1 MPPVRALLILVLAA
15 RALLAEPPD
24 GPGRAS
30 VATPE
35 EALARLGTVTV
46 LDAREAKAFR
56 IGHLPGARRVDWRD
70 FSEQRPGALTL
81 LFGDASRWGRLVK
94 PGPSLTQRLRSLGIR
109 SDRAVLVVGD
119 PAGWGEEGR
128 VAWSL
133 LYWGAQEALLL
144 DGGFAAW
151 TSDPSRPVERGDP
164 KAGPAGDFVV
174 RVRPERRIERAD
186 LLAAIRLGGRTLLD
200 ARDRAEYEGKRLHGQ
215 RRGGHLPG
223 ARLVPFRSL
232 RREDG
237 RYLDAEDLAA
247 LVGPLEGPGAPIT
260 YCTGGV
266 RSALL
271 SVLIEARLGV
281 LAPNYDG
288 SLWEWSA
295 DPALPLVT
303 TPVTPGSR

>member
-1 MPPVRALLILVLAA
+1 MLPVRALLILVLAA

-70 FSEQRPGALTL
+70 FSEQRPSALTL
-81 LFGDASRWGRLVK
+81 LFGDASRWGRLVL
-94 PGPSLTQRLRSLGIR
+94 PGPSLTSRLRSLGIR
-109 SDRAVLVVGD
+109 GDRAVLVGGD

-128 VAWSL
+128 IAWSL
-133 LYWGAQEALLL
+133 LYWGAQEVLLL
-144 DGGFAAW
+144 DGGVAPGP
-151 TSDPSRPVERGDP
+151 SDPARPFERGESR
-164 KAGPAGDFVV
+164 AGPAGDFVV
-174 RVRPERRIERAD
+174 RLRPVRRIEKED
-186 LLAAIRLGGRTLLD
+186 LLAAVRLGGRPILD
-200 ARDRAEYEGKRLHGQ
+200 ARDQAEYEVKRLHGQ
-215 RRGGHLPG
+215 RRGGPLPG

-237 RYLDAEDLAA
+237 RYLDAEALAA
-247 LVGPLEGPGAPIT
+247 LVGPLEGPGPPVT

-266 RSALL
+266 RSSLL
-271 SVLIEARLGV
+271 SVLIEARLGI
-281 LAPNYDG
+281 LSPNYDG

-295 DPALPLVT
+295 DSSLPL
-303 TPVTPGSR
+303 VTPGSR

>member
-1 MPPVRALLILVLAA
+1 MRSLAVLLLVA
-15 RALLAEPPD
+15 RAALAIPAE
-24 GPGRAS
+24 GTGR
-30 VATPE
+30 VAVVTPE
-35 EALARLGTVTV
+35 EALARLPHLSV
-46 LDAREAKAFR
+46 LDARDAGTFR
-56 IGHLPGARRVDWRD
+56 KGHLPGSRRVDWRD

-81 LFGDASRWGRLVK
+81 LFGDASRWGRLVP
-94 PGPSLTQRLRSLGIR
+94 PGPSLTSRLRRLGIR
-109 SDRAVLVVGD
+109 GDRAVLVVGD

-128 VAWSL
+128 IAWSL
-133 LYWGAQEALLL
+133 LYWGAQEVLLL

-151 TSDPSRPVERGDP
+151 TSDPARPFERGDP

-174 RVRPERRIERAD
+174 RLRPERRIEREA
-186 LLAAIRLGGRTLLD
+186 LLSAVKSGGRTILD

-237 RYLDAEDLAA
+237 SYLDAEALAA
-247 LVGPLEGPGAPIT
+247 LVGPLGGPAAPVT

-266 RSALL
+266 RSSLL
-271 SVLIEARLGV
+271 SVLIEARLGI
-281 LAPNYDG
+281 LSPNYDG

-295 DPALPLVT
+295 DPSLPLVT
-303 TPVTPGSR
+303 TLVTPGSR